1 MGTRHPPSGV
11 QASLTTAHIT
21 EQFTV
26 PLPPSSSSAWQA
38 RQALGARL
46 GEIRKDAG
54 LTGRALAQLC
64 GWHESKVSRIEH
76 ARTAPSADDI
86 SVWCQH
92 CEAPGEAEELITF
105 LRSVEDM
112 FVEWRR
118 MERTGLKRAQEAVLP
133 LWERTRIFR
142 AYSSWLIP
150 GAVQTPAY
158 TRAIL
163 RAIAVRRDLP
173 DDTDAAAAARADR
186 LRLLREGD
194 HRFFV
199 VIEESVLRN
208 VIGGADVMAGQLGHL
223 ITVASL
229 PSVSLGIIPMG
240 LERDV
245 IWPVEDFWIFDERQ
259 ANVELVTGWLTLTQP
274 REIAAYAKAFSD
286 LSDLAVRGAKARA
299 LITAAID
306 TLGLLVVQTCASSFT
321 RRL

>member
-1 MGTRHPPSGV
+1 
-11 QASLTTAHIT
+11 
-21 EQFTV
+21 V

-38 RQALGARL
+38 RQALAARL

-54 LTGRALAQLC
+54 LTGRALAALC

-76 ARTAPSADDI
+76 ARTAPSSDDVR
-86 SVWCQH
+86 VWCQH
-92 CEAPGEAEELITF
+92 CGTADETDELLAF

-118 MERTGLKRAQEAVLP
+118 MERAGLKRAQEAVLP

-158 TRAIL
+158 TKAIL
-163 RAIAVRRDLP
+163 RAIAARRDLP
-173 DDTDAAAAARADR
+173 DDTDEAAAVRADR

-199 VIEESVLRN
+199 VVEESVLRN

-245 IWPVEDFWIFDERQ
+245 IWPVEDFWIFDDRQ
-259 ANVELVTGWLTLTQP
+259 VNVELVSGWLTLTQP
-274 REIAAYAKAFSD
+274 REIAMYMKAFSD

-306 TLGLLVVQTCASSFT
+306 ALS
-321 RRL
+321 

>member
-1 MGTRHPPSGV
+1 
-11 QASLTTAHIT
+11 
-21 EQFTV
+21 V
-26 PLPPSSSSAWQA
+26 PLPPTSSSAWQA

-46 GEIRKDAG
+46 GELRKDAG
-54 LTGRALAQLC
+54 LTGRALAELC
-64 GWHESKVSRIEH
+64 GWHEAKVSRIEH
-76 ARTAPSADDI
+76 ARTAPSAADI
-86 SVWCQH
+86 RQWCQH
-92 CEAPGEAEELITF
+92 CGMAGETDDLLAS

-118 MERTGLKRAQEAVLP
+118 IERTGLKRAQEAVLP

-142 AYSSWLIP
+142 AYSGWLIP
-150 GAVQTPAY
+150 GVVQTPAY

-163 RAIAVRRDLP
+163 RAIATRRGLP
-173 DDTDAAAAARADR
+173 DDTDQAADVRAER

-199 VIEESVLRN
+199 VIEESLLRT

-259 ANVELVTGWLTLTQP
+259 VNVELVSGWLTLTQP
-274 REIAAYAKAFSD
+274 REIAMYAEVFSD

-299 LITAAID
+299 LITKAID
-306 TLGLLVVQTCASSFT
+306 ALS
-321 RRL
+321 